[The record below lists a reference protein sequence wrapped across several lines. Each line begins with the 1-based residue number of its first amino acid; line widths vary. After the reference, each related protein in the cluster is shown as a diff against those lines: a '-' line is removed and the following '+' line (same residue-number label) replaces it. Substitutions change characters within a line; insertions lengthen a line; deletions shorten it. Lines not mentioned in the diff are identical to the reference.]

1 MNCYVHDRS
10 AAVGICA
17 ACQKAV
23 CRACVGLDT
32 PRLVCR
38 ACVEQRTVLG
48 FEYRSAASIG
58 GWPLIHICLGVDP
71 VTMRPRVARG
81 IVAIGNLA
89 IGGIAIA
96 GLACGLVTIGGLS
109 VGVLF
114 ALGGVAAGLGLSA
127 GGLAVGSVAVGGL
140 AIGFLH
146 AIGGVAFGP
155 SIIDGRRCDQSTL
168 AFVRQWLGS
177 SFLPPNCR

>member
-17 ACQKAV
+17 VCQKAV
-23 CRACVGLDT
+23 CRACVGADT
-32 PRLVCR
+32 PRIVCR
-38 ACVEQRTVLG
+38 SCVERRAVLG
-48 FEYRSAASIG
+48 LEYQSAAAIG

-71 VTMRPRVARG
+71 VTMRPRVAKG
-81 IVAIGNLA
+81 IVAIGNVA

-96 GLACGLVTIGGLS
+96 GVACGLVTIGGVSAGL
-109 VGVLF
+109 LL
-114 ALGGVAAGLGLSA
+114 ALGGLAAGIGLSV

-146 AIGGVAFGP
+146 AIGGAAFAP
-155 SIIDGRRCDQSTL
+155 SIIDGRRCDQATL
-168 AFVRQWLGS
+168 AFVQQWLGS
-177 SFLPPNCR
+177 SVLPPNCR